1 MNNVI
6 FLGIGLAAGI
16 LAGMF
21 GIGGGII
28 IIPALVFLAGM
39 DQQTAQGTSLGALLL
54 PVGFFGALAY
64 YKRGHMDIRA
74 AALVGLGLLI
84 ATGVGAWI
92 NLKLTPDAARKTF
105 AVFLLLMAVRMW
117 FK

>member
-1 MNNVI
+1 
-6 FLGIGLAAGI
+6 
-16 LAGMF
+16 
-21 GIGGGII
+21 
-28 IIPALVFLAGM
+28 
-39 DQQTAQGTSLGALLL
+39 
-54 PVGFFGALAY
+54 
-64 YKRGHMDIRA
+64 
-74 AALVGLGLLI
+74 VGLGLLI